1 MEKKHV
7 RRPKL
12 KAFDPKYT
20 RATLKHGGGS
30 IMLWGAMSSRG
41 VGPLHKIEG
50 NMDKFQYAR
59 ILNDTMMPYA
69 DENMPVTW
77 IFQQDND
84 PKHTAH
90 YVKQWFLNNSVT
102 VLGWPSCSPDLNPI
116 ENLWQVVKTKVSSL
130 KISNFDNL
138 YTETKK
144 AWEDIPS
151 SVCENLVSSMP
162 RRCQAVIDNNGFAT
176 KY

>member
-1 MEKKHV
+1 
-7 RRPKL
+7 
-12 KAFDPKYT
+12 
-20 RATLKHGGGS
+20 
-30 IMLWGAMSSRG
+30 
-41 VGPLHKIEG
+41 
-50 NMDKFQYAR
+50 
-59 ILNDTMMPYA
+59 MMTYA

-144 AWEDIPS
+144 AWEGIPS